1 MTEAGLTHPF
11 PMLEGHK
18 NMNLTTFRKSGNE
31 VPTPVWFVVL
41 EGKLYV
47 RTEASSGKVKRI
59 RNNGRVELAPSTV
72 RGKTVGP
79 TKGGEARVLGPGE
92 ENVTERAME
101 LLSRKYK
108 TTPIVKLL
116 TRGHER
122 SVLEIS
128 PIET

>member
-31 VPTPVWFVVL
+31 VPTPVWFVIL

-59 RNNGRVELAPSTV
+59 RNNGRVEPTPSTV
-72 RGKTVGP
+72 RG
-79 TKGGEARVLGPGE
+79 
-92 ENVTERAME
+92 
-101 LLSRKYK
+101 
-108 TTPIVKLL
+108 
-116 TRGHER
+116 
-122 SVLEIS
+122 
-128 PIET
+128 

>member
-1 MTEAGLTHPF
+1 MTEAGSTHPF

-18 NMNLTTFRKSGNE
+18 NINLTTFRKSGDA

-41 EGKLYV
+41 QGKLYV
-47 RTEASSGKVKRI
+47 RTQADSGKVKRT

-79 TKGGEARVLGPGE
+79 TTEGEARVLGHGE
-92 ENVTERAME
+92 ENLAGKAME
-101 LLSRKYK
+101 LLGRKYK
-108 TTPIVKLL
+108 PTPIINLL

-122 SVLEIS
+122 AVLEIS
-128 PIET
+128 PIGT